1 MDVMVK
7 IRKHKRYFH
16 PTKHRKF
23 VGFFEQSHFSLAEC
37 DLSESANIEEKP
49 VGMHKFRA
57 LTVLSFLL
65 LMYWISIFRLPIP
78 HNLFL
83 AVS

>member
-37 DLSESANIEEKP
+37 DLSESGRIEEKP
-49 VGMHKFRA
+49 VSMHKF
-57 LTVLSFLL
+57 
-65 LMYWISIFRLPIP
+65 
-78 HNLFL
+78 
-83 AVS
+83 